1 MATTPKFLQRMSKRS
16 PNTSPSTPPIKTRGA
31 SMTHSNS
38 PGGIGFLTKQYKAVT
53 SQHPGLS
60 TTPVKA
66 PPPPIPIKTPTI
78 PLEPM
83 PTENAGATDSKTIQ
97 TYISSLR
104 VAMNIRKNQPNPGN
118 AHIQW
123 CEDYQNLLM
132 ETHNVAS
139 LLVISEQ
146 GKTYAETKVKQLAGS
161 TERVDEMAKEEN
173 EMVLEI
179 GRLKGQLLSVT
190 AENESNHT
198 LLLDEK
204 IRSNNLRQERNQAR
218 KEELKAVDVKAAKM
232 ECEKLAKRVAALET
246 DNAILLA
253 EKSQWLNQ
261 LESENQQ
268 LQELFEDARSSKD
281 VMVRELNAIDEERT
295 CFKTEREDL
304 AIVVEKYQKEIQD
317 MKEIVNNQQME
328 HKEILNEV
336 TLKHVPK
343 LLTIHTFET
352 MGSAK
357 LKFYKLQERLRRRQ
371 EKMTTVRKKKEKKL
385 NKVECGE
392 KL

>member
-53 SQHPGLS
+53 SQHPGIS

-66 PPPPIPIKTPTI
+66 PPPPIPIKTPPI

-104 VAMNIRKNQPNPGN
+104 AAMNIRKNQPNAGN
-118 AHIQW
+118 VHIQW

-161 TERVDEMAKEEN
+161 TQRVDEMAKEEN

-179 GRLKGQLLSVT
+179 GRLKGQLSSVT
-190 AENESNHT
+190 AENESE
-198 LLLDEK
+198 EK
-204 IRSNNLRQERNQAR
+204 IESHS
-218 KEELKAVDVKAAKM
+218 
-232 ECEKLAKRVAALET
+232 LAL
-246 DNAILLA
+246 D
-253 EKSQWLNQ
+253 
-261 LESENQQ
+261 
-268 LQELFEDARSSKD
+268 
-281 VMVRELNAIDEERT
+281 
-295 CFKTEREDL
+295 KTVEDL
-304 AIVVEKYQKEIQD
+304 
-317 MKEIVNNQQME
+317 
-328 HKEILNEV
+328 
-336 TLKHVPK
+336 
-343 LLTIHTFET
+343 
-352 MGSAK
+352 
-357 LKFYKLQERLRRRQ
+357 
-371 EKMTTVRKKKEKKL
+371 
-385 NKVECGE
+385 C
-392 KL
+392 

>member
-1 MATTPKFLQRMSKRS
+1 
-16 PNTSPSTPPIKTRGA
+16 

-38 PGGIGFLTKQYKAVT
+38 PGGIGFLKKQYKAVT

-66 PPPPIPIKTPTI
+66 PPPPIPIKTPPI

-161 TERVDEMAKEEN
+161 TQRVDEMAKEEN

-198 LLLDEK
+198 LLQDEK

-246 DNAILLA
+246 A
-253 EKSQWLNQ
+253 
-261 LESENQQ
+261 
-268 LQELFEDARSSKD
+268 
-281 VMVRELNAIDEERT
+281 
-295 CFKTEREDL
+295 
-304 AIVVEKYQKEIQD
+304 
-317 MKEIVNNQQME
+317 
-328 HKEILNEV
+328 
-336 TLKHVPK
+336 
-343 LLTIHTFET
+343 
-352 MGSAK
+352 
-357 LKFYKLQERLRRRQ
+357 
-371 EKMTTVRKKKEKKL
+371 
-385 NKVECGE
+385 
-392 KL
+392 